1 MIYRQLPATTNR
13 VISKKLRNP
22 LPGITAWAN
31 LSESHPLRCGKPD
44 KFPIFSILGIAIRFL
59 VVGRGLAVT
68 GFEALGEIGGGGE
81 TGLVHYLGD
90 GVPAL
95 LQKGGGGLQTDV
107 ADELCRTQA
116 GELLDLTVDLL
127 GGPVGFFAEGGG

>member
-1 MIYRQLPATTNR
+1 M
-13 VISKKLRNP
+13 
-22 LPGITAWAN
+22 
-31 LSESHPLRCGKPD
+31 
-44 KFPIFSILGIAIRFL
+44 LGIVTRFL
-59 VVGRGLAVT
+59 IVGRGLAVT

-90 GVPAL
+90 GVAAL

-107 ADELCRTQA
+107 TDELGRTQA

-127 GGPVGFFAEGGG
+127 GGPVGFFAEGGGGEVRIVKVTLDDVGDLPHKLGIRRAAGIT